1 MTNIFDSESTIDQ
14 EWCSTDPPNLRDL
27 LNQWGN
33 LDDSE
38 KFGVLIIRCPI
49 EHHAQIAQQIL
60 VTNKS
65 ESTSTWPEE
74 YKFSEPVSDACIEF
88 ADFHSLNEI
97 LEQCFH
103 AVRMFFSKITSL
115 SADLDQFRD
124 EEPEDIGH
132 IVIRLKV
139 ASTSKTV
146 LREYDMWANWT
157 VQNLRPEDCARLTL
171 TISRK

>member
-1 MTNIFDSESTIDQ
+1 MTNISSSEPIINQ
-14 EWCSTDPPNLRDL
+14 ESWLTEPSNLRDL
-27 LNQWGN
+27 LNQWSN
-33 LDDSE
+33 LEDFE

-49 EHHAQIAQQIL
+49 EHQAQIAQQIL
-60 VTNKS
+60 ITKKE
-65 ESTSTWPEE
+65 ESTYAWPEE
-74 YKFSEPVSDACIEF
+74 YKFSETVSDECIEF
-88 ADFHSLNEI
+88 ADCQNLNEI
-97 LEQCFH
+97 LERCFH
-103 AVRMFFSKITSL
+103 AIRKFFSKIMSL

-146 LREYDMWANWT
+146 LKEYDTWANWT
-157 VQNLRPEDCARLTL
+157 IQNLKPEDCARLTL